1 MIKLWSYI
9 HNCMKEWEILFQFSM
24 VLVMLTN
31 KKYRK
36 LLKVECNF
44 GLQLNVILIIILKIM
59 IDNNK

>member
-9 HNCMKEWEILFQFSM
+9 HNCMKEWEILFLFSM

-31 KKYRK
+31 KKYKK
-36 LLKVECNF
+36 LPKVECNF
-44 GLQLNVILIIILKIM
+44 GLQLNVILTTILKIM